1 MAVGDAIGTT
11 VEFRQRG
18 TFDPVTDMVGGGP
31 FNLKPGH
38 WTDDTSMA
46 LCLTDSLIACGRLD
60 ERDLLERFYRWWRDG
75 ENSVGASNSVRCM
88 SGAAEAANHHRA
100 GHEAT
105 NEGHR
110 SCASFPSFRFLSSS
124 PVDLRGRRSRKAPS
138 SSEVDRLVDR
148 RRAHQREERGP
159 RLDSS
164 LLGKKTFHDEE
175 GRGVAV
181 RLRLPATPCDEPR
194 PRPPETGVQSAP
206 RHRRNKSTSLVG
218 DYRLNASAIA
228 YIDTLRTD
236 LFRDSFR

>member
-1 MAVGDAIGTT
+1 
-11 VEFRQRG
+11 
-18 TFDPVTDMVGGGP
+18 
-31 FNLKPGH
+31 
-38 WTDDTSMA
+38 
-46 LCLTDSLIACGRLD
+46 
-60 ERDLLERFYRWWRDG
+60 
-75 ENSVGASNSVRCM
+75 M

-164 LLGKKTFHDEE
+164 LLGKKTFYDEE

-181 RLRLPATPCDEPR
+181 RLRRPATPCDEPR
-194 PRPPETGVQSAP
+194 PRPPGTGVPGHTSSPKKQIDIPRRRIYVKCVRYCLYRHAADGINPRRSVDSQSTCFA
-206 RHRRNKSTSLVG
+206 RFTTVRLEAGKRFRSSTMLLTRRVDTSSPCLARNWRRSSPPTCG
-218 DYRLNASAIA
+218 SASK
-228 YIDTLRTD
+228 RN
-236 LFRDSFR
+236 RPVRP